1 MAMERYIYIAFIAY
15 MIKLYCRSCLGGLR
29 LVAQNFA
36 ISSAQHQA
44 VIGDSFFATPS
55 FGVGDKKPFVL
66 QRRPAVEWTEW
77 TDGISAA

>member
-1 MAMERYIYIAFIAY
+1 MPWWL
-15 MIKLYCRSCLGGLR
+15 K
-29 LVAQNFA
+29 
-36 ISSAQHQA
+36 ISGSKFCDLLTAQHQA